1 MVVQNIF
8 LEDWDWHATIYYAVD
23 SYYADEILDEL
34 EWIGCDESELVKVES
49 MLRSNEHNTG
59 FTYSNF
65 YHKCSIVVI
74 GLTTSAEQFQNT
86 FDHEKGHLA
95 MHIADALNIDLL
107 GEEFQYLT
115 GEIGQKMFRKA
126 KRFLCEKC
134 RTDLH
139 DEIEER

>member
-1 MVVQNIF
+1 MYGGNV
-8 LEDWDWHATIYYAVD
+8 Y
-23 SYYADEILDEL
+23 
-34 EWIGCDESELVKVES
+34 
-49 MLRSNEHNTG
+49 NTG

-74 GLTTSAEQFQNT
+74 GLTSSAEQFQNT

-95 MHIADALNIDLL
+95 MHIADALDIDIL

-126 KRFLCEKC
+126 KRFMCDQC
-134 RTDLH
+134 RVKLH